1 METIYDSDNTANTVE
16 SDFQLSDNEKGQNT
30 MNKFE
35 DNLTIGDFGKNLVV
49 NDIEFHL
56 ELQEYPRTS
65 EDGVAYVYSVS
76 AFDHKKAR
84 EFFSL
89 KNIQY
94 AMDSK
99 SGTAYEFECG
109 FLGIKAMK
117 NMRKCHGVKMCS
129 HSAEELNSSHDSVNF
144 ETNTYKNIYNTYEH
158 SIEKYTINF
167 FVVCS
172 KTSCQFINCNGSPK
186 LSEGSSTK
194 YFIGCNGWKSGE
206 SHRYLRI
213 PLNVNIERLKEL
225 FQNYNFYAN
234 STEEDSTSNTALDSC
249 YTVLPYNS
257 KNKKCYFPHKFSNN
271 TVTDGGLIIH
281 KPCQVRFYCI
291 TPLDLEKCPY
301 IVIISKGV
309 HAHPPPPPVKIPINL
324 VEDLQSIMNDENLSN
339 LTARKFLTK
348 PTLLTYLNG
357 LSLNSI
363 HPSLNNQSKVNYL
376 IAKEKRSKHPHGQN
390 ILGTVHEFMKNKD
403 LNDAY
408 IRKIEFFQIL
418 VLCMRKEQSFALL
431 DLSYFEID
439 MAYKRIQG
447 EIKEWDLVAYVENFQ
462 KTLTFARVFTNNK
475 SADAYQNIFAAVFSV
490 VKEDTNSEICFHHID
505 GKGIGCI
512 LADAHPGQA
521 LGISLLIYL
530 NNRYPYLSAIEH
542 LKHIYKICLIHFNR
556 NIRQKS
562 EIPTEIKK
570 MMYAI
575 PHLETKAEVL
585 NVLEQ
590 IKLIQNKQAIDWV
603 NDKSNITKLN

>member
-1 METIYDSDNTANTVE
+1 METIYDSGNTTNTVE
-16 SDFQLSDNEKGQNT
+16 SDFQLSDNEKGQNS

-35 DNLTIGDFGKNLVV
+35 NNLTIGDFGKNLIV

-99 SGTAYEFECG
+99 SGMAYEFECG
-109 FLGIKAMK
+109 FLGIIAIK

-172 KTSCQFINCNGSPK
+172 KTFCQFINCSGSPK
-186 LSEGSSTK
+186 ISDTKFLVKVVQQNILSDVMDGK
-194 YFIGCNGWKSGE
+194 GGNLI
-206 SHRYLRI
+206 
-213 PLNVNIERLKEL
+213 
-225 FQNYNFYAN
+225 
-234 STEEDSTSNTALDSC
+234 D
-249 YTVLPYNS
+249 
-257 KNKKCYFPHKFSNN
+257 FPHRFSNN
-271 TVTDGGLIIH
+271 TVTDGSLIIH

-291 TPLDLEKCPY
+291 TPVDLEKCPY

-309 HAHPPPPPVKIPINL
+309 HAHPPPPVKIPINL
-324 VEDLQSIMNDENLSN
+324 VKDSQSIMNDENLSN
-339 LTARKFLTK
+339 LTARKFLT
-348 PTLLTYLNG
+348 
-357 LSLNSI
+357 S
-363 HPSLNNQSKVNYL
+363 
-376 IAKEKRSKHPHGQN
+376 
-390 ILGTVHEFMKNKD
+390 TVHEFMKNKN

-408 IRKIEFFQIL
+408 IRKIEFFQNGQIL

-447 EIKEWDLVAYVENFQ
+447 EIKEWELVAYVENFQ

-505 GKGIGCI
+505 GKG
-512 LADAHPGQA
+512 HPGQA
-521 LGISLLIYL
+521 LGLGQYL

-590 IKLIQNKQAIDWV
+590 IKLTQNKQAIDWV
-603 NDKSNITKLN
+603 NDKSKEWVLAGISKAFTLMPIKTWNFTRFDTNVSKSAHANVNRDSTS

>member
-1 METIYDSDNTANTVE
+1 
-16 SDFQLSDNEKGQNT
+16 

-99 SGTAYEFECG
+99 
-109 FLGIKAMK
+109 K
-117 NMRKCHGVKMCS
+117 
-129 HSAEELNSSHDSVNF
+129 LNSSHDSVNF

-194 YFIGCNGWKSGE
+194 YFIGCNGWKKGE

-234 STEEDSTSNTALDSC
+234 STAEDSTSNTALDSC

-257 KNKKCYFPHKFSNN
+257 KNKKCCKKF
-271 TVTDGGLIIH
+271 
-281 KPCQVRFYCI
+281 
-291 TPLDLEKCPY
+291 
-301 IVIISKGV
+301 
-309 HAHPPPPPVKIPINL
+309 
-324 VEDLQSIMNDENLSN
+324 
-339 LTARKFLTK
+339 
-348 PTLLTYLNG
+348 
-357 LSLNSI
+357 
-363 HPSLNNQSKVNYL
+363 
-376 IAKEKRSKHPHGQN
+376 
-390 ILGTVHEFMKNKD
+390 
-403 LNDAY
+403 
-408 IRKIEFFQIL
+408 
-418 VLCMRKEQSFALL
+418 
-431 DLSYFEID
+431 
-439 MAYKRIQG
+439 
-447 EIKEWDLVAYVENFQ
+447 
-462 KTLTFARVFTNNK
+462 
-475 SADAYQNIFAAVFSV
+475 
-490 VKEDTNSEICFHHID
+490 
-505 GKGIGCI
+505 
-512 LADAHPGQA
+512 
-521 LGISLLIYL
+521 
-530 NNRYPYLSAIEH
+530 
-542 LKHIYKICLIHFNR
+542 
-556 NIRQKS
+556 
-562 EIPTEIKK
+562 
-570 MMYAI
+570 
-575 PHLETKAEVL
+575 
-585 NVLEQ
+585 
-590 IKLIQNKQAIDWV
+590 
-603 NDKSNITKLN
+603 